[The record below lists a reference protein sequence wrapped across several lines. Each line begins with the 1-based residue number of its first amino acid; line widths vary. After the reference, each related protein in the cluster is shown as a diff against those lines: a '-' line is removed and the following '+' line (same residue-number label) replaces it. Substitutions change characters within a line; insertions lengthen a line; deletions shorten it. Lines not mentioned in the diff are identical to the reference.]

1 MKQLQSLLH
10 DFFKKAD
17 LFLLAMCCL
26 CAVFGLF
33 IIASA
38 TASYGSGTFVAVQLF
53 AFFIGF
59 ALYIVFTVIDLD
71 IIADKWPLLA
81 AFEFL
86 FLALLIPFGV
96 SGDTGISGW
105 LRFFGIGI
113 QPSEVVKVVFII
125 LMAKHMT
132 YLKEYKD
139 INSVLSMA
147 QLVIHFGVTFVWLMI
162 TSDDLG
168 SAVVFAAIFVVMMV
182 AAGIKGYWFAIGI
195 AVVALLTPFLWNNF
209 LDEYQ
214 RLRILAPYDHG
225 VDPDGWGIRWQAT
238 QSTNAMK
245 GGRFWGMGY
254 RKGTQNQSEFLT
266 GKHTDF
272 IFASAG
278 EELGMLACL
287 LILFL
292 LSVVIFRCMTVGL
305 HSNNTMSFLVCT
317 GVAASFFFQMLVNTG
332 MCMDITPV
340 IGITLPFF
348 SYGGSSLM
356 SSFAAAGLVSGVK
369 FRPTP
374 GRFQRAV
381 Y

>member
-1 MKQLQSLLH
+1 
-10 DFFKKAD
+10 
-17 LFLLAMCCL
+17 MCCL

-96 SGDTGISGW
+96 SGDTGNSGW

-147 QLVIHFGVTFVWLMI
+147 QLVIHFGVTFV
-162 TSDDLG
+162 
-168 SAVVFAAIFVVMMV
+168 
-182 AAGIKGYWFAIGI
+182 
-195 AVVALLTPFLWNNF
+195 
-209 LDEYQ
+209 
-214 RLRILAPYDHG
+214 
-225 VDPDGWGIRWQAT
+225 
-238 QSTNAMK
+238 
-245 GGRFWGMGY
+245 
-254 RKGTQNQSEFLT
+254 
-266 GKHTDF
+266 
-272 IFASAG
+272 
-278 EELGMLACL
+278 
-287 LILFL
+287 
-292 LSVVIFRCMTVGL
+292 
-305 HSNNTMSFLVCT
+305 
-317 GVAASFFFQMLVNTG
+317 
-332 MCMDITPV
+332 
-340 IGITLPFF
+340 
-348 SYGGSSLM
+348 
-356 SSFAAAGLVSGVK
+356 
-369 FRPTP
+369 
-374 GRFQRAV
+374 
-381 Y
+381 